1 VGAGLVFVYGLWLWL
16 FRDRW
21 LHPTGFAD
29 DYRYLAQSK
38 DWPTTW
44 RHLFTPF
51 NEHLVVPTRLWTYGV
66 VRAAG
71 DSDPAP
77 FLAATAACFFVPTLL
92 LAFLF
97 FRRVGRTDEWGLI
110 GAALFSLTLCY
121 DEVVGW
127 YSATQWLIPF
137 NMLIGSLLLV
147 ECSSLRHF
155 VFAPILAF
163 AAPFSFSI
171 GMLVG
176 PLSAVWAIGRGI
188 SSRRAALC
196 FVSGLAGSAIASLLI
211 AQRMRESDYWL
222 EGGKGA
228 WSAFDPAGGA
238 VYAVRLS
245 VDRLVLTNL
254 GWRAT
259 AAPLP
264 AVGVLFP
271 LFFLIGTLVLHRRP
285 AVWRLYPALLVI
297 VAGYAS
303 TLPFRTWEKY
313 LVIINWTRYQ
323 LVPYLGLVALVVGA
337 GATFFPG
344 ARLAW
349 GRRSILFA
357 IVVAGWTML
366 QGRGKL

>member
-1 VGAGLVFVYGLWLWL
+1 M
-16 FRDRW
+16 
-21 LHPTGFAD
+21 
-29 DYRYLAQSK
+29 
-38 DWPTTW
+38 
-44 RHLFTPF
+44 PF

-71 DSDPAP
+71 DADPAP
-77 FLAATAACFFVPTLL
+77 FLSATAACFFAPTLV
-92 LAFLF
+92 LAFLL
-97 FRRVGRTDEWGLI
+97 FRRIGRTDEWGLI

-137 NMLIGSLLLV
+137 NMLIGSLLLL
-147 ECSSLRHF
+147 ESSSPRLF
-155 VFAPILAF
+155 LFAPILAF
-163 AAPFSFSI
+163 AGPFSFSI

-176 PLSAVWAIGRGI
+176 PLSAVWAIGRGAPG
-188 SSRRAALC
+188 RRAALC
-196 FVSGLAGSAIASLLI
+196 LVSGSTGSAIALFLI
-211 AQRMRESDYWL
+211 GRRMSESDYWL

-228 WSAFDPAGGA
+228 WSAFDPVGGA

-245 VDRLVLTNL
+245 VDRLLLTNV
-254 GWRAT
+254 GWRAS

-264 AVGVLFP
+264 AVAVLFP
-271 LFFLIGTLVLHRRP
+271 LFFLIGILVLRKRP
-285 AVWRLYPALLVI
+285 AVWRLYPALVFL

-337 GATFFPG
+337 GARFFPG
-344 ARLAW
+344 VRLTW
-349 GRRSILFA
+349 GPRSILFA
-357 IVVAGWTML
+357 IAVAGWTML